1 MPAKS
6 IVMKFIYRSILTL
19 GAGCL
24 LFNGCETP
32 ATYVESNS
40 PQTIVSLD
48 KIDTQDWAKAADQMI
63 NSLLTSGVVERD
75 PQSPSVM
82 AVSRIVNNTTQLVD
96 VNLLTKK
103 IRVALNQ
110 SGKVLTSTVIGPGG
124 QAEDELARE
133 LGARYQLPEAARPYF
148 TLSGRIIE
156 DRAKAGSTRQIAYIF
171 QLSLTEINSGLAV
184 WEDEVTITKQGERNA
199 VGW

>member
-1 MPAKS
+1 MSHSFKIIALS
-6 IVMKFIYRSILTL
+6 AASLLLVQ
-19 GAGCL
+19 GCK
-24 LFNGCETP
+24 TP

-48 KIDTQDWAKAADQMI
+48 KINTQDWAQAADQMI
-63 NSLLTSGVVERD
+63 ISLLSSNVLARD
-75 PQSPSVM
+75 PNTPTIM

-96 VNLLTKK
+96 TNLLTKK

-110 SGKVLTSTVIGPGG
+110 SGKVLTTSVIGPGG

-133 LGARYQLPEAARPYF
+133 LAAEYNYPPAARPYF

-156 DRAKAGSTRQIAYIF
+156 DRASAGSTKQVAYIF
-171 QLSLTEINSGLAV
+171 QMSLTEINTGLAV
-184 WEDEVTITKQGERNA
+184 WEDEKTITKQGERNA

>member
-1 MPAKS
+1 
-6 IVMKFIYRSILTL
+6 MKTIQYTALAL
-19 GAGCL
+19 GASL
-24 LFNGCETP
+24 AWFAGCETP

-40 PQTIVSLD
+40 PQTIVSLNQ
-48 KIDTQDWAKAADQMI
+48 IDTQDFAKAADQMI
-63 NSLLTSGVVERD
+63 NSLLTSGVVNRD

-82 AVSRIVNNTTQLVD
+82 AVSRIVNNTTQLID

-110 SGKVLTSTVIGPGG
+110 SGKVLTTTVIGPGG
-124 QAEDELARE
+124 QAEDELAKE
-133 LGARYQLPEAARPYF
+133 LGARYQMPEAARPYF

-156 DRAKAGSTRQIAYIF
+156 VRAQAGSTKQVSYVF
-171 QLSLTEINSGLAV
+171 QLSLTEINTGLAV
-184 WEDEVTITKQGERNA
+184 WEDEVDITKQGQRNA